1 MQPMSFRFTWPEFD
15 AAFISKASKELENAL
30 NRGKKPSNIC
40 DLIRVKELHMGTQP
54 PDLDILEIGE
64 VSMDRFRGIFKL
76 AYSGDG
82 YLVLETKVQVK
93 SGYNVALFLSLCC
106 FISIICVISVLY
118 HLCYFCFIS
127 VWFFL

>member
-1 MQPMSFRFTWPEFD
+1 MSFRFNWPEFD
-15 AAFISKASKELENAL
+15 DIFIGKASEELESAL

-40 DLIRVKELHMGTQP
+40 DLIHVKELYMGTKP
-54 PDLDILEIGE
+54 PELDILEIGE

-93 SGYNVALFLSLCC
+93 PKLIFAINF
-106 FISIICVISVLY
+106 
-118 HLCYFCFIS
+118 
-127 VWFFL
+127 